1 MESENVQ
8 RLEQSQFSEQP
19 ETVLNSLCSNG
30 STEDLQSEKV
40 PSVKVAIP
48 RLARPR
54 TTSNRRIRTACAA
67 CREQKAK
74 CSEHRPCLRCI
85 SFGIACTTLESKHES
100 RQRQIEELEQQVALY
115 EELLQHLRF
124 RVDTQDAELIART
137 LHRRSSITGPPSP
150 DPVSAT
156 HPTPTQPSVAVDYVE
171 EDYHRNQQLP
181 RIRLSRVAFRNLLDT

>member
-1 MESENVQ
+1 MPS
-8 RLEQSQFSEQP
+8 LHQFRHH
-19 ETVLNSLCSNG
+19 LH
-30 STEDLQSEKV
+30 D
-40 PSVKVAIP
+40 
-48 RLARPR
+48 AR
-54 TTSNRRIRTACAA
+54 
-67 CREQKAK
+67 K
-74 CSEHRPCLRCI
+74 
-85 SFGIACTTLESKHES
+85 
-100 RQRQIEELEQQVALY
+100 QIEELEQQVALY

-171 EDYHRNQQLP
+171 DYHRNQQLP

>member
-1 MESENVQ
+1 MPS
-8 RLEQSQFSEQP
+8 LHQFRHH
-19 ETVLNSLCSNG
+19 LH
-30 STEDLQSEKV
+30 D
-40 PSVKVAIP
+40 
-48 RLARPR
+48 AR
-54 TTSNRRIRTACAA
+54 
-67 CREQKAK
+67 K
-74 CSEHRPCLRCI
+74 
-85 SFGIACTTLESKHES
+85 
-100 RQRQIEELEQQVALY
+100 QIEELEQQVALY